1 MWGLQW
7 VRFIAAVALVCRH
20 PLLFAQPDTLDQ
32 TLQQVLHPLGLTG
45 NPAEELE
52 LPDIRSS
59 KRAQLGRELFFS
71 KSLSVGFDVACASC
85 HHPLL
90 AGTDKLSLPVGVGA
104 VDPDLIGPGRRHN
117 GDFNT
122 DPEADNGPN
131 VERNS
136 PTTFNV
142 ALYQHALFDDG
153 RVEGIVFH
161 DGYYAT
167 THELSQKRLLP
178 LTKKSTIKTPESI
191 FRGPDALA
199 GDSLLEAQARFPV
212 IAAAEMRGFSSGLK
226 GNNAV
231 RAFLAK
237 RLRGQTDE
245 LKKNHWQSLFQ
256 QAFNDDPEQSV
267 EKMITF
273 DRIANALAEYQRSQ
287 LFIDNPWKAFL
298 EGRGTLSETAKR
310 GALLFFTGVDKGGAG
325 CARCHG
331 GDFFTN
337 ESYHNLAVP
346 QFGRGNFVYGQDLG
360 RYRTTRKD
368 DDLFAF
374 RVPSLLNVTETA
386 PYGHTGAFTDL
397 RGIIKHHLN
406 PEKSIE
412 GFDFSLQQLPQFNGL
427 PVSYPETRKNT
438 RAALEQLKAVNHER
452 MPVLSEQQITSM
464 IAFLETLTDPC
475 IKSESC
481 LRHWLPQG
489 EAPDSHRLQAKI
501 IHHFDNSSPIPSP
514 RVTEQHQ
521 EQGVLPDLGRVPQL
535 AKTCSISRGK
545 AVNGDGF
552 TPVTTS
558 SGITIN
564 RQFDFSTIKTSLSGD
579 GLVAME
585 HLLFSGGV
593 AAGDINGDCFTDLVI
608 NQGNGAPANVLINN
622 QKGAFNETSDNWGID
637 PNDDLTNPMLVDIN
651 GDGWLDLFH
660 GNMTAG
666 TPGLYL
672 NTGRQKF
679 LRVSAPGFKVGQ
691 VTMGAG
697 FGDVDGDGDMDVFLA
712 HWGRPS
718 KAEEE
723 HLWLNQGKG
732 LFVPGA
738 RQFGLAGHFGERDYT
753 FTPNFVDIN
762 NDSRADLLSVA
773 DFLTTQV
780 FLNDNHQRFTNITN
794 TAVITDQNGM
804 GTAIADF
811 DNDGDMDWF
820 VSSIYYPDDLTLGN
834 GNRLYQNE
842 WAGLFGKME
851 WTDITDEAGVRDGGW
866 GWGACA
872 GDFNN
877 DGWMDIFH
885 TNGVPLDPLEV
896 RKDLH
901 YLFSLLKIDGFHHAT
916 AFASI
921 DDFLSEYQ
929 RKVSPEQVDD
939 LRALY
944 YVGKSLNSMQSH
956 IKRIDKRAKLF
967 LNNQRGQFIES
978 AEKFG
983 IADPGQ
989 GRGISC
995 FDYDRDGDID
1005 VLIVNNQGAP
1015 ALYRNDF
1022 GHHNN
1027 FLTVKLISDSRNVH
1041 GVGAK
1046 IIVESASGRQVQE
1059 VRIENNYLSQ
1069 NPVERHFGLGKDSVV
1084 NKLTVLWPEGEK
1096 REIRSIK
1103 ANQYLVVNQ
1112 STVKE

>member
-1 MWGLQW
+1 MRGLLW
-7 VRFIAAVALVCRH
+7 VRLIAAVTLVCI
-20 PLLFAQPDTLDQ
+20 PPFLNAQPDGSDQ
-32 TLQQVLHPLGLTG
+32 KLRQALQPLGLTG
-45 NPAEELE
+45 NPAKGLE

-59 KRAQLGRELFFS
+59 KLAQLGRELFFS

-104 VDPDLIGPGRRHN
+104 VAPDLVGPGRRHN
-117 GDFNT
+117 GDVNT
-122 DPEADNGPN
+122 DPEADGGPN

-153 RVEGIVFH
+153 RVERIVFH

-167 THELSQKRLLP
+167 TNKLSQKGILSHSQERG
-178 LTKKSTIKTPESI
+178 IKTPESI
-191 FRGPDALA
+191 FRGPDVLA
-199 GDSLLEAQARFPV
+199 GHDLLQAQVRFPV

-237 RLRGQTDE
+237 RLQGKTGE
-245 LKKNHWQSLFQ
+245 LKKNRWEPLFH
-256 QAFNDDPEQSV
+256 QAFDDDTEQPV
-267 EKMITF
+267 EKTITF
-273 DRIANALAEYQRSQ
+273 DRITRALAEYQRSQ

-298 EGRGTLSETAKR
+298 EGRGALSETAKQ
-310 GALLFFTGVDKGGAG
+310 GALLFFLNADKGGAG

-360 RYRTTRKD
+360 RYRVTRKD
-368 DDLFAF
+368 KDLFAF

-397 RGIIKHHLN
+397 KGIIQHHLN

-412 GFDFSLQQLPQFNGL
+412 GFDFSLKQLPQFNGL
-427 PVSYPETRKNT
+427 TVRYPEAEKNT
-438 RAALEQLKAVNHER
+438 QAALKQRKAVYLHR
-452 MPVLSEQQITSM
+452 MPRLSDQQITSLM
-464 IAFLETLTDPC
+464 AFLETLTDPC
-475 IKSESC
+475 LKSETC
-481 LRHWLPQG
+481 LRPWIPQE
-489 EAPDSHRLQAKI
+489 EAPDNHRLKAKI
-501 IHHFDNSSPIPSP
+501 THQFDNISPIPLIK
-514 RVTEQHQ
+514 VNEQHN
-521 EQGVLPDLGRVPQL
+521 EQGVLPGLGHVPPL
-535 AKTCSISRGK
+535 ARTCPISRGK
-545 AVNGDGF
+545 TVKGDGF
-552 TPVTTS
+552 THVTAS

-564 RQFDFSTIKTSLSGD
+564 RQFDFSTIKKSLSGD

-585 HLLFSGGV
+585 PLLFSGGV
-593 AAGDINGDCFTDLVI
+593 AAGDINDDCFTDLII
-608 NQGNGAPANVLINN
+608 NQGNGAPVKVLINN
-622 QKGAFNETSDNWGID
+622 QKGGFNSTADNWGID
-637 PNDDLTNPMLVDIN
+637 PDDDMTNPMLVDMN

-660 GNMTAG
+660 GNITADA
-666 TPGLYL
+666 PGLYL
-672 NTGRQKF
+672 NNGRQKF
-679 LRVSAPGFKVGQ
+679 LRVFKPGFKVGQ

-697 FGDVDGDGDMDVFLA
+697 FGDVDSDGDMDVFLA

-723 HLWLNQGKG
+723 HLWLNQGSG
-732 LFVPGA
+732 LFLPGA

-762 NDSRADLLSVA
+762 DDGIADLLSVA
-773 DFLTTQV
+773 DFSTSQA
-780 FLNDNHQRFTNITN
+780 FLNDNHQRFINITN

-820 VSSIYYPDDLTLGN
+820 VSSIYYPNDLTLGN

-842 WAGLFGKME
+842 WAGLFGKMQ

-872 GDFNN
+872 ADFNN

-885 TNGVPLDPLEV
+885 TNGVPFDPSEV

-901 YLFSLLKIDGFHHAT
+901 YLFTLLEMEGFHNVT

-929 RKVSPEQVDD
+929 RKISPEQVDD

-944 YVGKSLNSMQSH
+944 YVGKSLNSMRSH
-956 IKRIDKRAKLF
+956 IKHIDKRAKLF
-967 LNNQRGQFIES
+967 LNNQQGQFIES
-978 AEKFG
+978 AEKLG

-989 GRGISC
+989 GRGVSC
-995 FDYDRDGDID
+995 FDYDRDGDMD
-1005 VLIVNNQGAP
+1005 VLIVNNQGSP

-1022 GHHNN
+1022 GHQNS
-1027 FLTVKLISDSRNVH
+1027 FLTVKLISDSHNVR
-1041 GVGAK
+1041 GIGAK
-1046 IIVESASGRQVQE
+1046 IIVESSSGRQVQE
-1059 VRIENNYLSQ
+1059 VKIENNYLSQ
-1069 NPVERHFGLGKDSVV
+1069 NPLERHFGLGKDTVV
-1084 NKLTVLWPEGEK
+1084 DKLTVLWPDGEK

-1103 ANQYLVVNQ
+1103 ANQFVVVNQ
-1112 STVKE
+1112 SKVKE